1 MHVATISVDTPRPHL
16 RGIDSD
22 RLWSDSAVWP
32 ELLLP
37 AQFYGRRRG
46 ARRLDGELRL
56 ILAVLEDAVRT
67 FVGSAASARGGKR
80 LEEVRLWFDSK
91 SRQPFSF
98 EHICEVLETDANSL
112 RSRLDTLSLDDFPG
126 KHTHAVGR
134 RHLVRPVRPHSR
146 ARRRIMGRFRPPI
159 ESQLNQSAKGVPQM
173 DRITEEHGLG
183 GNIPE
188 SAVETTLNY
197 LADASERPVY
207 YAYEPPAGTPRS
219 SGKFAAQPVRIHNA
233 RSVLGELS
241 LDRQG
246 FTLVHQVSAVRD
258 FYDQK
263 EVKSVYYPEVE
274 QLLKDATGAEK
285 VVIFDHQVRNIEL
298 AKRGEKSAREY
309 GRAVHNDYTAKSGPR
324 RVRDHLPA
332 EEALERLQHRFAEI
346 NVWRPI
352 RGPIE
357 STPLA
362 LCDARSIAS
371 GDFVPSDLVY
381 RDKVGETYRF
391 TYNPNHRWFYFP
403 RLERNEVILLKC
415 YDSKEDGRARFTAHS
430 AFDDPT
436 STRDAAPRESIEV
449 RALIFYPAE
458 GSKA

>member
-1 MHVATISVDTPRPHL
+1 
-16 RGIDSD
+16 
-22 RLWSDSAVWP
+22 
-32 ELLLP
+32 
-37 AQFYGRRRG
+37 
-46 ARRLDGELRL
+46 
-56 ILAVLEDAVRT
+56 
-67 FVGSAASARGGKR
+67 
-80 LEEVRLWFDSK
+80 
-91 SRQPFSF
+91 
-98 EHICEVLETDANSL
+98 
-112 RSRLDTLSLDDFPG
+112 
-126 KHTHAVGR
+126 
-134 RHLVRPVRPHSR
+134 
-146 ARRRIMGRFRPPI
+146 
-159 ESQLNQSAKGVPQM
+159 M
-173 DRITEEHGLG
+173 DRIPEEEALG
-183 GNIPE
+183 GNTQDNT
-188 SAVETTLNY
+188 VEATLNY

-219 SGKFAAQPVRIHNA
+219 TGKFEPHSVPIHNA
-233 RSVLGELS
+233 RKVLDELS

-246 FTLVHQVSAVRD
+246 FALVHQLSAVRD
-258 FYDQK
+258 FYDPE
-263 EVKSVYYPEVE
+263 EVRSVYYPEVE

-298 AKRGEKSAREY
+298 AKRGEKNAREY

-332 EEALERLQHRFAEI
+332 AEAAQRSQHRFAEI

-362 LCDARSIAS
+362 LCDARSIAPA
-371 GDFVPSDLVY
+371 DFVPSDLVY

-391 TYNPNHRWFYFP
+391 TYNPDHRWFYFP

-436 STRDAAPRESIEV
+436 SAPDAAPRESIEV
-449 RALIFYPAE
+449 RALIFYPPNA
-458 GSKA
+458 